1 MAEYEIIFIIQY
13 NKRKTLNKNYQII
26 CVYGTV
32 SLFEI
37 SSLET
42 L

>member
-13 NKRKTLNKNYQII
+13 NKRKTRII
-26 CVYGTV
+26 KSYACTV